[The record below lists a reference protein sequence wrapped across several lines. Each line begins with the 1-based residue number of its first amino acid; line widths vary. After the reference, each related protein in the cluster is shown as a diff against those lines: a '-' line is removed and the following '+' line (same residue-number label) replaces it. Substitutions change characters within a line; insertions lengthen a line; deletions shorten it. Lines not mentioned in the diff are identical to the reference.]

1 LGFIEVA
8 AIARPALQPG
18 DEIGLFGTSLSIVA
32 RGLNCDPVP
41 PQFRRRLGRV
51 SGVELPG
58 CIRVL
63 EGEAAMGPARPQ
75 NEQDRRLDSQPLAAE
90 ESVQESVDVLSLI
103 EENARLRGL
112 VVKLSELVLKDVL
125 DKENR

>member
-1 LGFIEVA
+1 
-8 AIARPALQPG
+8 
-18 DEIGLFGTSLSIVA
+18 
-32 RGLNCDPVP
+32 
-41 PQFRRRLGRV
+41 
-51 SGVELPG
+51 
-58 CIRVL
+58 VL

-75 NEQDRRLDSQPLAAE
+75 NERDRHLDSQPLAAE

-112 VVKLSELVLKDVL
+112 VVKLSELVLKNVL

>member
-1 LGFIEVA
+1 VTRCPHNFDADSAE
-8 AIARPALQPG
+8 
-18 DEIGLFGTSLSIVA
+18 F
-32 RGLNCDPVP
+32 LNWNC
-41 PQFRRRLGRV
+41 R
-51 SGVELPG
+51 G

-63 EGEAAMGPARPQ
+63 EGEAAMGRARPQ
-75 NEQDRRLDSQPLAAE
+75 SEQDRQLDSQPLAAK

-112 VVKLSELVLKDVL
+112 VVKLSELVLKNVL